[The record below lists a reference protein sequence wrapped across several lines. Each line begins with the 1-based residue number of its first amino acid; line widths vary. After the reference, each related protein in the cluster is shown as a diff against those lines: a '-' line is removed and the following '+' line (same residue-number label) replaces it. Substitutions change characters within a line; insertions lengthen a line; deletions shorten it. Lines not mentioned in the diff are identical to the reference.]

1 MNPSS
6 IGIVFDCDGTLLD
19 SMCVWR
25 EMETELARRAD
36 VTLTEDDKD
45 VLTTLTIP
53 ECGAFF
59 HERFGLG
66 ASGKDVEDMVD
77 EFMLDFYR
85 TRVEARA
92 GALAFVQE
100 LASRGVRM
108 TVASSSPQLY
118 LQAGLERCGFAPY
131 FDAIVSVDDVNA
143 SKREPLFGTARAS
156 SWARRVRSRGAW
168 RIRCTPCTRSER
180 RAIGRS
186 ASTTATFPART
197 KSSSNHAIMRFARS
211 TSWRW
216 KRSWLGTKL
225 DSKLRCGRLAPGVF
239 LVRGLRCGRSI
250 AERS

>member
-25 EMETELARRAD
+25 EMEAELARRAD

-143 SKREPLFGTARAS
+143 SKREPAVWDRARELMGTPRSFTWGMEDSVYAVHTLRKAGYRTLGIYDCDVSGTYEELVESCDHAVRTFDELEVEAFLAWNEAR
-156 SWARRVRSRGAW
+156 
-168 RIRCTPCTRSER
+168 
-180 RAIGRS
+180 
-186 ASTTATFPART
+186 
-197 KSSSNHAIMRFARS
+197 
-211 TSWRW
+211 
-216 KRSWLGTKL
+216 
-225 DSKLRCGRLAPGVF
+225 
-239 LVRGLRCGRSI
+239 
-250 AERS
+250 